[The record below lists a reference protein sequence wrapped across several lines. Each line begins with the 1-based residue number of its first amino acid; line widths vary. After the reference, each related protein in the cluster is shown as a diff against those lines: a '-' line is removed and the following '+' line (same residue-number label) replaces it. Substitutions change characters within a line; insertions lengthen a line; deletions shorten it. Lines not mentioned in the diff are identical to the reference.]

1 MFMLL
6 LVNCIDNTDKYMQLK
21 KKECWYIRKCLFNTF
36 DYLDIFRW

>member
-21 KKECWYIRKCLFNTF
+21 NVYVVVKNCC
-36 DYLDIFRW
+36 